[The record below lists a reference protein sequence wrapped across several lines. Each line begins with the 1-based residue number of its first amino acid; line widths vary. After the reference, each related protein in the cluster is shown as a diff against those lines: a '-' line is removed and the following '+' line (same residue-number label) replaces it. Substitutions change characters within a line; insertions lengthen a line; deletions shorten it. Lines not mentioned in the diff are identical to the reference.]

1 MSSPVR
7 LLSPAQA
14 WNLTPHLSLNTR
26 PLSHLTNRE
35 KVFTNLT
42 NRSQTVTLYRKGP
55 PAIKYD
61 KSAHSLPYEIML
73 AAACFCD
80 SLNQECLVTRWGRCG
95 GFHHFWPELIST
107 ICHPQEKFL
116 IFLILCSMKNVWD
129 VWVMMVD
136 SLLIPQWSRD
146 HFSPHWLWLWGIIIM
161 HHIIVAV
168 SEWVHPSLW
177 RSGAYWECLIKMD
190 QDNTGYCYK
199 RIITRH
205 LGICGGKCYLNLLK
219 LYFVLQSLFFH
230 DYTILLYFY
239 IVNVFVTNNEVN
251 LLYSKTIWTFCQF
264 NVG

>member
-1 MSSPVR
+1 MRRFPSLLTWAHLHYLSSSRKIPHIPHSW
-7 LLSPAQA
+7 LNSFPPPFLAQ
-14 WNLTPHLSLNTR
+14 N
-26 PLSHLTNRE
+26 
-35 KVFTNLT
+35 
-42 NRSQTVTLYRKGP
+42 
-55 PAIKYD
+55 
-61 KSAHSLPYEIML
+61 
-73 AAACFCD
+73 
-80 SLNQECLVTRWGRCG
+80 
-95 GFHHFWPELIST
+95 
-107 ICHPQEKFL
+107 
-116 IFLILCSMKNVWD
+116 LCSMKNVWD
-129 VWVMMVD
+129 VWVMMVN